1 MQEIRGCGQQKW
13 ADLWQSCRADA
24 VLPQLLQCE
33 VNGGV
38 RRCAACVCGFLNTG
52 WAGFSDWAEFG
63 GVVVAGKLCQA
74 FAAGITCEA
83 DTTRAVRTGFNR
95 LTAAGG
101 DFTISV
107 LTIGNSGRC

>member
-1 MQEIRGCGQQKW
+1 LEIAERRRQNLGISGRSRRDVAFLPPELLCSGNGGDGC
-13 ADLWQSCRADA
+13 AEA
-24 VLPQLLQCE
+24 VLR
-33 VNGGV
+33 V
-38 RRCAACVCGFLNTG
+38 ACRV
-52 WAGFSDWAEFG
+52 GFSGWAEF
-63 GVVVAGKLCQA
+63 VAEVVAVKVCQA
-74 FAAGITCEA
+74 FAAGIICEA